1 MGEKKNIDRRLKMKK
16 QIFDDQ
22 LPTSAPSPDECGD
35 ETSRGVKYIAQ
46 QCLHNLTTVC
56 QIRKHVDILFYSP
69 FKVLVQ
75 QFMKNDSIHR
85 WNKLHVWEVL
95 DSFISNQW
103 NH

>member
-22 LPTSAPSPDECGD
+22 LPTSAPSPNECGD

-56 QIRKHVDILFYSP
+56 QIRIHVDIFFFTVHSKFLYNNS
-69 FKVLVQ
+69 
-75 QFMKNDSIHR
+75 
-85 WNKLHVWEVL
+85 
-95 DSFISNQW
+95 
-103 NH
+103 